1 MNISFL
7 VIGKNKKRMLS
18 PEKKFKSH

>member
-18 PEKKFKSH
+18 PEQKFKSH